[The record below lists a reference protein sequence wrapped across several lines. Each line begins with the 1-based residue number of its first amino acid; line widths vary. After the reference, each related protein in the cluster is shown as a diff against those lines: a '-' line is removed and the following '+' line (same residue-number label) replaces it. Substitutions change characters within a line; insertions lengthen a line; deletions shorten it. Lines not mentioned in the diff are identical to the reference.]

1 MSVFFPP
8 FFKSNEYFID
18 EKVNFFKFHNHYN
31 VFDQTGFQT
40 GKIVQRVSGW
50 HKVLRLFMNKAM
62 FPFFLEVIDNNEQV
76 QVTIRRGWT
85 FWMSKVTIA
94 DANGMVLGYIKQKF
108 KFFKPT
114 FRVLDASESEVGLI
128 TGDWKA
134 WNFEIKDQQGN
145 VIGTINKKWAG
156 AMKEIF
162 TSADKYRVSVVPQYA
177 EDTNKVIIVS
187 TAIIVDMIMKE
198 SK

>member
-1 MSVFFPP
+1 
-8 FFKSNEYFID
+8 
-18 EKVNFFKFHNHYN
+18 
-31 VFDQTGFQT
+31 
-40 GKIVQRVSGW
+40 
-50 HKVLRLFMNKAM
+50 M
-62 FPFFLEVIDNNEQV
+62 FPFYLEIIDSNETV
-76 QVTIRRGWT
+76 LVTIRRGWT
-85 FWMSKVTIA
+85 FWMSKVTIT
-94 DANGMVLGYIKQKF
+94 DAQGSVLGHIRQKF

-114 FRVLDASESEVGLI
+114 FRIFDATETEVGLI

-145 VIGTINKKWAG
+145 LIGTISKKWAG

-162 TSADKYRVSVVPQYA
+162 TSADKYRVSIVPEHA
-177 EDTNKVIIVS
+177 EDAKKIIIVS